1 MYLVF
6 HKKMFCY
13 FFNFSTKCN
22 ADTYLFTILE
32 ETWILDLCF
41 RCLNQRQSFRI
52 LLRSESNKPFYLG
65 LLWSV
70 TNCGRDGQKL
80 DSLRFKKHHNYLLLL
95 SESTRHIH
103 TNLSEKVHRFLFSK
117 LESIVNCVSMCTIL
131 MLLTSAYM
139 SLTKA

>member
-1 MYLVF
+1 MQ
-6 HKKMFCY
+6 CR
-13 FFNFSTKCN
+13 
-22 ADTYLFTILE
+22 YLFTCLQFWKKL

-95 SESTRHIH
+95 SESTRH
-103 TNLSEKVHRFLFSK
+103 TNLSEKVHSFLFSK

>member
-1 MYLVF
+1 MHAIQGLAVYAFFEICRYIHSRFYHYVFKYFTRNSFAIFSILVQ
-6 HKKMFCY
+6 
-13 FFNFSTKCN
+13 N
-22 ADTYLFTILE
+22 AMQIPTYLFTILE

-95 SESTRHIH
+95 SE
-103 TNLSEKVHRFLFSK
+103 
-117 LESIVNCVSMCTIL
+117 
-131 MLLTSAYM
+131 
-139 SLTKA
+139 